1 MAELKEFIIKGL
13 ILDPVNNSPIVILQD
28 KDETVVLPIWVGI
41 FEANAIALEMEHIET
56 PRPMTHDLIRSLL
69 SALSTEVQKIVV
81 CDLREN
87 TYYAEIYIRSGNKT
101 VVVDSRPSDALA
113 VALRT
118 GARIFVVDE
127 VIQKSRLYSITD
139 QREWSE
145 EELKKWLENLTP
157 EDMGKYEM

>member
-28 KDETVVLPIWVGI
+28 KEETVVLPIWVGI

-69 SALSTEVQKIVV
+69 SALATEVVKIVV

-87 TYYAEIYIRSGNKT
+87 TYYAEIYLRSGNRT
-101 VVVDSRPSDALA
+101 IVVDSRPSDALA

-118 GARIFVVDE
+118 GASIFVVDE

>member
-1 MAELKEFIIKGL
+1 MAETKEFVIKGL

-69 SALSTEVQKIVV
+69 SALGTEVKKIVV

-87 TYYAEIYIRSGNKT
+87 TYYAEIYLHSGDRT
-101 VVVDSRPSDALA
+101 IVVDSRPSDALA

-118 GARIFVVDE
+118 GAKIFVVDE